1 MTDITMEMRGV
12 RFSNMLVHSIS
23 RETNSLPCYFCLP
36 ENFYFHWCQFHKAG
50 LALETK
56 KKSLAWSLAHQRMF
70 THFTVVLGLIFSGQ
84 VLRKPMYWPSQI
96 KKISMIVFAC
106 LRKTCQAENT
116 TGYCKHGTIWITSY

>member
-1 MTDITMEMRGV
+1 MTDITTEMRGV
-12 RFSNMLVHSIS
+12 RFSNMLVHGIS
-23 RETNSLPCYFCLP
+23 RETNSLPCCFCLP

-56 KKSLAWSLAHQRMF
+56 KKKKPCMELSSSEDVHSFHCGPWFDFQWASF
-70 THFTVVLGLIFSGQ
+70 KETNVLVI
-84 VLRKPMYWPSQI
+84 PD

-116 TGYCKHGTIWITSY
+116 TGYCKHGTI